1 LTELLLDATVW
12 VASTDVGDVDHEPAS
27 TLVQRAADKNID
39 LAALDLT
46 LYEVANV
53 AVLKWKSPTQ
63 AAELVRLVVTACGER
78 VQRVDQELLRE
89 AGAVAADRRITVYDA
104 AYVAA
109 SRRRGS
115 QLVSADIADLVRP
128 GFAITP
134 AEAAGA

>member
-1 LTELLLDATVW
+1 MTELLLDATVW
-12 VASTDVGDVDHEPAS
+12 VASADVGDVDHEAAS
-27 TLVQRAADKNID
+27 ALVQRAADKEID

-53 AVLKWKSPTQ
+53 AVFKWKSDTH
-63 AAELVRLVVTACGER
+63 AAELVRLVETACGEG
-78 VQRVDQELLRE
+78 VERVDLELARE
-89 AGAVAADRRITVYDA
+89 ASALAVDRGITVYDA

-109 SRRRGS
+109 SRRRCA

-134 AEAAGA
+134 AQAAGA

>member
-1 LTELLLDATVW
+1 MDATVW
-12 VASTDVGDVDHEPAS
+12 VASADRGDVDHAPAS
-27 TLVQRAADKNID
+27 ALLSRAARGQLD

-53 AVLKWKSPTQ
+53 AVTKWKSN
-63 AAELVRLVVTACGER
+63 AEAIKLVRLVELACRDALESVDDELIGEASA
-78 VQRVDQELLRE
+78 L
-89 AGAVAADRRITVYDA
+89 AVSRRLTVYDA

-115 QLVSADIADLVRP
+115 QLVSSDIADLVRP

>member
-1 LTELLLDATVW
+1 VNELLLDATVW
-12 VASTDVGDVDHEPAS
+12 IASADLGDPDHHAAF
-27 TLVQRAADKNID
+27 TLVSGAARGHSE

-53 AVLKWKSPTQ
+53 AVIKWKSDSMAGEIVQ
-63 AAELVRLVVTACGER
+63 LVMAACADTLERVDEELVGEASA
-78 VQRVDQELLRE
+78 L
-89 AGAVAADRRITVYDA
+89 AAAQGLTVHDA

-109 SRRRGS
+109 SRRRGC

-134 AEAAGA
+134 AQAAGA